1 MSAEASSTIRLAI
14 RMLPENFDRSR
25 IGPVTLSFRP

>member
-1 MSAEASSTIRLAI
+1 MSTDMTSTIRLAI

-25 IGPVTLSFRP
+25 DRPPLSGPR